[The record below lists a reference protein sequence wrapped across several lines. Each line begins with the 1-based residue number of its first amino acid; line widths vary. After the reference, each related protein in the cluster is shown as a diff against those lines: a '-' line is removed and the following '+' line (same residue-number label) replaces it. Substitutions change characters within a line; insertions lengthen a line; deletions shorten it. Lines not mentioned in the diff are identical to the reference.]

1 MFPNL
6 QINHQVIPASAE
18 GSAATDSN
26 PSEEPRIL
34 TALNEAEEVR
44 LQHSTTFL

>member
-6 QINHQVIPASAE
+6 QINHQAIPASAE
-18 GSAATDSN
+18 GSSSTDSN
-26 PSEEPRIL
+26 PSEVPRIL

-44 LQHSTTFL
+44 IGSTTFL